1 MSDNFKPSDLVG
13 WLSDFLLFAA
23 NNTKGFWGFFI
34 KIFIKGIIIPM
45 VDKAAQNLANSE
57 EGREKIKQLRAVLNN
72 PEATNEDQLN
82 AEDDFFTRG

>member
-1 MSDNFKPSDLVG
+1 
-13 WLSDFLLFAA
+13 
-23 NNTKGFWGFFI
+23 
-34 KIFIKGIIIPM
+34 M
-45 VDKAAQNLANSE
+45 VDKTAQNLANSE